1 MTDQLTPVGQTLPI
15 TGQSGW
21 RRPWQD
27 DAADAVARR
36 RRLNAAN
43 DDFEVR
49 NHGTI
54 AVFQPLTN
62 EAREWAESCLPDDV
76 TRWGG
81 GYVVEHRFVRDLV
94 AGLESDGLSVRSAA

>member
-36 RRLNAAN
+36 RRLNAAT
-43 DDFEVR
+43 DDFEPAGSGSWAW
-49 NHGTI
+49 N
-54 AVFQPLTN
+54 VFQ
-62 EAREWAESCLPDDV
+62 AQAEFLPAS
-76 TRWGG
+76 T
-81 GYVVEHRFVRDLV
+81 
-94 AGLESDGLSVRSAA
+94 A